1 MLLITQPSLQLPTHE
16 PFRKSYPN
24 HGTNVTAAKH
34 LTLNSKSYSLVGKE
48 NWQPTISC
56 LDTQFPAV
64 TFLRV
69 LLLIWTSAPNIFKPL
84 PLLVSTWWVLG
95 EGVGTM
101 VEVISHLHN
110 NNIQL
115 LDTKWNHMR
124 AKHHFPSHSS
134 PPWTPFSRS
143 RLCLAGSASSC
154 GPSAFLFSL
163 GYGFGLI
170 HVHDGGVAAGNA
182 GNASEEA
189 WLDEQVSRLCWAL
202 STIPGLDREVCSTS
216 NQKVWAGIVE
226 IWGSELICHALLLP
240 RPTCP
245 TCSLPPTAPSPASN
259 HNSGFCVP
267 H

>member
-1 MLLITQPSLQLPTHE
+1 MLLITQPSLQPPTHE
-16 PFRKSYPN
+16 PFRKSHPN

-34 LTLNSKSYSLVGKE
+34 LRLNSKSYSLVGKE
-48 NWQPTISC
+48 DWQSTISC

-69 LLLIWTSAPNIFKPL
+69 LLLIWTSAPSTHTEPNRFKPL
-84 PLLVSTWWVLG
+84 PLLVSTWWVWG

-115 LDTKWNHMR
+115 LDTKRNHVR

-163 GYGFGLI
+163 GYGFGLL

-182 GNASEEA
+182 RNASEEA
-189 WLDEQVSRLCWAL
+189 WLDEQVSRLL
-202 STIPGLDREVCSTS
+202 GTLYHPRLGPGSVFHL
-216 NQKVWAGIVE
+216 W
-226 IWGSELICHALLLP
+226 SEGLGRNSRDLGLRAYLP
-240 RPTCP
+240 R
-245 TCSLPPTAPSPASN
+245 SPLA
-259 HNSGFCVP
+259 
-267 H
+267 